1 MSRSL
6 RIAMIGQRGLPA
18 THGGIERH
26 VEELGARL
34 AERGHEVVAFCR
46 PGYSDRTGVHHRGI
60 YLAKSRTVPTKH
72 LEAFVHSGT
81 STLAALGDEFDIVHF
96 HAIGPGLFAPLPKFL
111 SDARVVQ
118 TIHGL
123 DDQRAKWG
131 NGAQRVLRM
140 AGWLSARVPDETVV
154 VSRALQEH
162 YLQRYGR
169 STHYV
174 TNGAPAVEQR
184 PDLSPELRALGIES
198 GRYVLFVGRLVPEKD
213 PAGLMAAFAQVD
225 TDLRLVLVGGSSF
238 TATHVNDLE
247 AMAAQDPRVVMT
259 GFRYRDEL
267 ASLYSNAALFV
278 QPSLLEGLPI
288 TLLEAAAY
296 GLPVVVS
303 DIAPHLEVLGVPEP
317 GRDTFPAGDVVGLTK
332 ALQYAVENLDTC
344 RNGAASLHADVARSY
359 DWDLATDQ
367 MLEVYERALRG
378 RSAVVQ
384 PGPRTELA
392 TGSFAQLAPG
402 SGAYPASRW
411 ALPLRRR

>member
-26 VEELGARL
+26 VEEIGARL
-34 AERGHEVVAFCR
+34 AQRGHEVVAFCR
-46 PGYSDRTGVHHRGI
+46 PGYSATTGVRHRGI

-81 STLAALGDEFDIVHF
+81 STLAALGGGFDIVHF
-96 HAIGPGLFAPLPKFL
+96 HAIGPGLFTPLPKFL

-131 NGAQRVLRM
+131 NGAQRVLRA
-140 AGWLSARVPDETVV
+140 AGWLSARVPDEVVV
-154 VSRALQEH
+154 VSRSLQDY

-169 STHYV
+169 DAHYV
-174 TNGAPAVEQR
+174 TNGAPVVAHR
-184 PDLSPELRALGIES
+184 PDLSPALRALGIEN
-198 GRYVLFVGRLVPEKD
+198 GRYILFVGRLVPEKD

-225 TDLRLVLVGGSSF
+225 TDMRLVLAGGSSF
-238 TATHVNDLE
+238 TETHVNDLE
-247 AMAAQDPRVVMT
+247 EMAAQDPRVVMP
-259 GFRYRDEL
+259 GFRYGDEL
-267 ASLYSNAALFV
+267 AALYSHAALFV

-317 GRDTFPAGDVVGLTK
+317 GRDTFPAGDVKGLTK
-332 ALQYAVENLDTC
+332 ALQYAVENLDAC
-344 RNGAASLHADVARSY
+344 SRGAASLHADVSQSY
-359 DWDLATDQ
+359 DWDLATNQ
-367 MLEVYERALRG
+367 LLEVYQRALQGGPAPLQRG
-378 RSAVVQ
+378 QGNEPA
-384 PGPRTELA
+384 PGPLAGSAPDALAAAPTEVRQA
-392 TGSFAQLAPG
+392 
-402 SGAYPASRW
+402 
-411 ALPLRRR
+411 